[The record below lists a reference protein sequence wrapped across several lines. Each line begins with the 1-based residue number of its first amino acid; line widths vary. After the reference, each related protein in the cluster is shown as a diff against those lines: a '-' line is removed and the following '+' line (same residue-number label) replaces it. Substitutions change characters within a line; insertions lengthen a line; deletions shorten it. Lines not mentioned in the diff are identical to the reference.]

1 MLRIGIAQI
10 DVKLGERAA
19 NFRAVSEWMERH
31 YTPSA
36 TDTLIVLP
44 EMFDVGYVI
53 SRAERYG
60 DRDARCAAGFL
71 GGLAVKYNVCFAGG
85 SVLAL
90 TENGAVNRALVV
102 TPDGKLAAHYDKVH
116 LVPMM
121 DEEKYLEAGSRLC
134 VFDFGGARINIAVC
148 YDLRFCE
155 WLRMG
160 ALAGAQ
166 LCVLSAEW
174 PSPRIEH
181 WRVLLRAR
189 AIENM
194 MFVAACNRVGVTG
207 SDVFGGHSAVI
218 DPWGAVLYEGGAGE
232 DAAFVEIDPGEV
244 LRGRNFIKAFE
255 MRRPELYKL

>member
-10 DVKLGERAA
+10 DIKLGDREA
-19 NFRAVSEWMERH
+19 NFRTVSEWMERH
-31 YTPSA
+31 CTPSA
-36 TDTLIVLP
+36 ADTLIVLP

-60 DRDARCAAGFL
+60 DRDAREASEFL
-71 GGLAVKYNVCFAGG
+71 GGLAKKYNVCFAGG

-90 TENGAVNRALVV
+90 TDSGAVNRALVV

-121 DEEKYLEAGSRLC
+121 DEEKYLEAGNRLC

-174 PSPRIEH
+174 PSSRIEH
-181 WRVLLRAR
+181 WRALLRAR

-218 DPWGAVLYEGGAGE
+218 DPWGAALYEGGARE
-232 DAAFVEIDPGEV
+232 DGAFVEIDPNEV
-244 LRGRNFIKAFE
+244 LRARGFLKAFE
-255 MRRPELYKL
+255 MRRPELYRL